1 MNGAVHKQT
10 RAPIDENSSDKSLK
24 EDKKE
29 FYLRMT
35 KEQDDFTV

>member
-1 MNGAVHKQT
+1 MNGAVHHQT
-10 RAPIDENSSDKSLK
+10 RAPIGENSPAKSLK

-35 KEQDDFTV
+35 KEQDDFMV